1 MMACLADVLVVGVD
15 QPVPDGD
22 EGSQGHDEALRHALH
37 GRVHGVGVVA
47 VLVRKEHH
55 VVG

>member
-1 MMACLADVLVVGVD
+1 MVGVH
-15 QPVPDGD
+15 QSVPDGD
-22 EGSQGHDEALRHALH
+22 EGPQGHDEALRHALH
-37 GRVHGVGVVA
+37 GGVHGVGVVA